1 VSELASEPSTQ
12 GWVGGNVWLR
22 GRNPVTYGLIFG
34 LVGLL
39 VVAAAIVVPELMLVA
54 RTRDY
59 QAQFANASGLR
70 QDDAVY
76 VAGVPSGK
84 VTGVELA
91 GDKVVVEFRLDGGRT
106 LGEATSASIKLATI
120 LGRRYLAVEPAGR
133 GELAAGDTIPLGRT
147 SVPYI
152 LDDLGR
158 QATETTEELDLDQL
172 RTALNTVADAMPK
185 DAGLVSSAL
194 DGVSS
199 AATMVNDHSGQISQL
214 LDGAQTLSAA
224 LLDQRDTITALLGD
238 ANTVATALAKRR
250 AVIQQLRTDLANLT
264 TLAQGFLDRNSSE
277 IDSVLTSLHGLT
289 DTLATNEQALGEVIE
304 RLGPVSR
311 YYANATGNG
320 NWVDIAGPAGPL
332 PDNLLCVAGLLQGCA

>member
-1 VSELASEPSTQ
+1 VNS
-12 GWVGGNVWLR
+12 WLR

-34 LVGLL
+34 LVGAL

-70 QDDAVY
+70 PDDAVY

-91 GDKVVVEFRLDGGRT
+91 GDKVVVEFRLDSDRP
-106 LGEATSASIKLATI
+106 LGAATTASIKLATI

-133 GELAAGDTIPLGRT
+133 GELAAGGTIPIDRT

-158 QATETTEELDLDQL
+158 QATETTGELDLDQL
-172 RTALNTVADAMPK
+172 RTALNTVAETMPK
-185 DAGLVSSAL
+185 DSGLVTSAL
-194 DGVSS
+194 DGVTA
-199 AATMVNDHSGQISQL
+199 AATLVNDHSGQITQL
-214 LDGAQTLSAA
+214 LDGAQTLTTA

-238 ANTVATALAKRR
+238 ANTVATALAQRR
-250 AVIQQLRTDLANLT
+250 TVIQQLLADLASLT
-264 TLAQGFLDRNSSE
+264 ELAQGFLDRNSAE
-277 IDSVLTSLHGLT
+277 VESVLTALHGLT
-289 DTLATNEQALGEVIE
+289 DTLATNEQALGQVIE
-304 RLGPVSR
+304 RLGPVSS
-311 YYANATGNG
+311 YYANVTGNG

-332 PDNLLCVAGLLQGCA
+332 PDNLLCAAGLLQGCA